1 MSNSRA
7 VKLPS
12 DTIPDV
18 QTVITYYEQNG
29 GTITR
34 DSHFGQDPLAGNI
47 HLTTE
52 RIQQQFPDLSP
63 VFHTNCNNDCNM
75 YKSCLKLYIRLTE
88 ELYVSNTNSNAVI
101 Q

>member
-18 QTVITYYEQNG
+18 QKVMTYYKQNG

-34 DSHFGQDPLAGNI
+34 DSHFGQDPLAGKV

-52 RIQQQFPDLSP
+52 HMTRFQQQFPDLSP
-63 VFHTNCNNDCNM
+63 VFHTIYNNDCNM
-75 YKSCLKLYIRLTE
+75 FKSCLKLYIRLTE
-88 ELYVSNTNSNAVI
+88 ELSASIANP
-101 Q
+101 

>member
-18 QTVITYYEQNG
+18 QTEITYYEQNG

-34 DSHFGQDPLAGNI
+34 DSHFGQDPLAGKV
-47 HLTTE
+47 HFTTE
-52 RIQQQFPDLSP
+52 HMTRFQQQFPDLSP
-63 VFHTNCNNDCNM
+63 VFHTIFAT
-75 YKSCLKLYIRLTE
+75 CLK
-88 ELYVSNTNSNAVI
+88 AVLNCI
-101 Q
+101 H